1 MVVCRCAFREQD
13 SPGSG
18 GGCGCV
24 MCPSPVSVL
33 CPDPL
38 DDWGTGGGRGDL
50 KLLTHV

>member
-1 MVVCRCAFREQD
+1 MVVCRCVFREQD

-18 GGCGCV
+18 GGCGCAI
-24 MCPSPVSVL
+24 CPSPVSVF